1 MDEALNEGRVP
12 APNRSVADAGP
23 HRISVVV
30 NVYNQAQ
37 FLGEALDSVVAQ
49 SHKADEIIV
58 VDDGS
63 SDMPQ
68 IVTDRYPGIRVIRQS
83 NQGLAAARNAGLNA
97 ATAELIVFLDADD
110 RLLPNALEA
119 GIAALA
125 NKPECAFAFGGH
137 RRIDVEG
144 NPLGKDVKPP
154 TATGYYD
161 LLWGNQIGMHATV
174 IYFRRTLLEAGGFDV
189 SLAYGE
195 DYDVY
200 LRLAQRYPI
209 AVYRDI
215 VAEYRRHGENM
226 SNNAHKMLLWVLK
239 IHDRQWPAASKD
251 PRLAEAWRQGQMD
264 WRNYYRREIR
274 AGGSAATAV
283 PTPALASANIADL
296 ARTRPISDEFGY
308 DRGTPIDR
316 IYIEDFLQRNNSSIS
331 GRVLEV
337 GDDTYSRRFG
347 ADRITK
353 QDVLHITTGNP
364 AATIVGDLST
374 KGLLPSGAFDCLVLT
389 QTLHLV
395 YDMRAAVQ
403 EMHRALRP
411 GGVVLLTVPG
421 ITRIDRGQWGKDWFW
436 SLTEVSARRLFAEVF
451 GAENVTVESDGN
463 VYAATLFL
471 QGLAAEEADEA
482 MLAAYDPCFP
492 VLISVR
498 AQKSLEWREAPRRI
512 WKRLR
517 RHG

>member
-1 MDEALNEGRVP
+1 MDKGLNEGTVG
-12 APNRSVADAGP
+12 ASVRSVARAGA

-30 NVYNQAQ
+30 NVYNQVH
-37 FLGEALDSVVAQ
+37 FLGDALDSVVAQ

-58 VDDGS
+58 IDDGS
-63 SDMPQ
+63 SDAPQ
-68 IVTDRYPGIRVIRQS
+68 TVTDRYEGIQVIRQA

-110 RLLPNALEA
+110 RLLPNALKV
-119 GIAALA
+119 GIDALA

-144 NPLGKDVKPP
+144 RPLGHDIQPP
-154 TATGYYD
+154 ATTDYCD

-174 IYFRRTLLEAGGFDV
+174 MYFRQFLLEAGGFDV

-200 LRLAQRYPI
+200 LRLAQRYTI
-209 AVYRDI
+209 AVYPDI

-226 SNNAHKMLLWVLK
+226 SNDASKMLPWILK

-251 PRLAEAWRQGQMD
+251 PRLADAWRQGRMI
-264 WRNYYRREIR
+264 WRNYYRSEIR
-274 AGGSAATAV
+274 AEGSTATAASA
-283 PTPALASANIADL
+283 PIFSSANIADL

-316 IYIEDFLQRNNSSIS
+316 IYIDDFLQRNNSCIR

-337 GDDTYSRRFG
+337 GDDTYCRRFG
-347 ADRITK
+347 ANRITR
-353 QDVLHITTGNP
+353 QDVLHVTTGNP

-389 QTLHLV
+389 QTLHLI
-395 YDMRAAVQ
+395 YDMRAAVR

-421 ITRIDRGQWGKDWFW
+421 ITRIDRGEWGKDWFW
-436 SLTEVSARRLFAEVF
+436 SLTDVSARRLFAEVF
-451 GAENVTVESDGN
+451 GAEHVTVESDGN

-471 QGLAAEEADEA
+471 QGLAAEEADAA

-498 AQKSLEWREAPRRI
+498 AQKSPGWRQVPRRI
-512 WKRLR
+512 WRRMLR
-517 RHG
+517 HD